1 MRGDNFT
8 SFPASFPGK
17 DSNEHGTTGLVL
29 EDAASE
35 QRPLLL
41 RAAGDRPA
49 PSGDELRRLLGVHG
63 GAQRNARNARAARQP
78 RLDRHRTRH
87 RQLRAPLCHVLVL
100 ESIPVI
106 GLFPSLA
113 PRSLKRAQQAP
124 KRIIIATRACQVAG
138 RPANELWRFDGD
150 ITSTDPMVSNAF
162 MDAALRD
169 LAIALHK
176 QGTLLG
182 TPKRLFGGALPKD
195 HLFYLQNTAIM
206 RRDAKMNKH
215 Y

>member
-1 MRGDNFT
+1 M
-8 SFPASFPGK
+8 
-17 DSNEHGTTGLVL
+17 
-29 EDAASE
+29 SE
-35 QRPLLL
+35 QL
-41 RAAGDRPA
+41 A
-49 PSGDELRRLLGVHG
+49 PRGWIGTELITGSEARRS
-63 GAQRNARNARAARQP
+63 AMFAFF
-78 RLDRHRTRH
+78 
-87 RQLRAPLCHVLVL
+87 

-138 RPANELWRFDGD
+138 RPANELWCFDGD

>member
-1 MRGDNFT
+1 M
-8 SFPASFPGK
+8 
-17 DSNEHGTTGLVL
+17 
-29 EDAASE
+29 
-35 QRPLLL
+35 
-41 RAAGDRPA
+41 
-49 PSGDELRRLLGVHG
+49 
-63 GAQRNARNARAARQP
+63 
-78 RLDRHRTRH
+78 
-87 RQLRAPLCHVLVL
+87 
-100 ESIPVI
+100 
-106 GLFPSLA
+106 
-113 PRSLKRAQQAP
+113 
-124 KRIIIATRACQVAG
+124 AG
-138 RPANELWRFDGD
+138 RPANELWCFDGD

>member
-1 MRGDNFT
+1 M
-8 SFPASFPGK
+8 
-17 DSNEHGTTGLVL
+17 
-29 EDAASE
+29 
-35 QRPLLL
+35 
-41 RAAGDRPA
+41 
-49 PSGDELRRLLGVHG
+49 
-63 GAQRNARNARAARQP
+63 
-78 RLDRHRTRH
+78 
-87 RQLRAPLCHVLVL
+87 
-100 ESIPVI
+100 
-106 GLFPSLA
+106 
-113 PRSLKRAQQAP
+113 
-124 KRIIIATRACQVAG
+124 AG

-176 QGTLLG
+176 QGTPLG